1 MINVVRR
8 SQILGLMELDSATAS
23 GFGTVEE
30 VWIDDTGQVVYL
42 GTSEGYTPLEQVSVI
57 GPDAVLTY
65 SHTVLPQTTLNLR
78 RLYQLPVRSPITD
91 TLGWVEDFLFDWE
104 TGNIAAFILGG
115 DIALPFG
122 GRAVLYP
129 EDVEV
134 IEAEAV
140 VLREGA
146 QERLKSEPEGL
157 KGFLSEKSQQVKNLV
172 KTISHRLKSLVSPHD
187 KPEVVRV
194 KIKEVHDE
202 LEASGGHDKNILQEA
217 TEFLLLEW
225 ESFQE
230 SLNRAGD
237 RVKRALDSAWK
248 NLTQKGSKS

>member
-1 MINVVRR
+1 M
-8 SQILGLMELDSATAS
+8 
-23 GFGTVEE
+23 EE
-30 VWIDDTGQVVYL
+30 VWIDDKGRVSFIGGSQ
-42 GTSEGYTPLEQVSVI
+42 GYTPLEQVFVI

-65 SHTVLPQTTLNLR
+65 SSSVVSQPTNLR
-78 RLYQLPVRSPITD
+78 RLYQLPVRSPMAE

-104 TGNIAAFILGG
+104 TGNITAYILAG
-115 DIALPFG
+115 DIAAPFG

-140 VLREGA
+140 VVREGA
-146 QERLKSEPEGL
+146 KERLQSEPEGL

-172 KTISHRLKSLVSPHD
+172 RTMGDRLKSLVSPND

-202 LEASGGHDKNILQEA
+202 LEASGKHDKNALQQA
-217 TEFLLLEW
+217 AQFLQDEW

-230 SLNRAGD
+230 AANRAGD
-237 RVKRALDSAWK
+237 RVKNALNSAWK
-248 NLTQKGSKS
+248 HLTKKQA